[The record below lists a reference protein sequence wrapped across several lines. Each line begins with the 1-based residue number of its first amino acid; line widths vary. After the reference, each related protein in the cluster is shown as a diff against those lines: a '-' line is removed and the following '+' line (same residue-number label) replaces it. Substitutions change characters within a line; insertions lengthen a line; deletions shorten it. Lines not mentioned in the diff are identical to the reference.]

1 MYSLA
6 VPDPGTSGHC
16 PGKTLVNC
24 AHCFVPKFSCNI
36 GLPGSSET
44 ATAHSGWLHRN
55 IVDPVSFIL
64 FITGRVLYYHWYNV
78 WRNGQAW

>member
-6 VPDPGTSGHC
+6 VPDPSMSGHC

-44 ATAHSGWLHRN
+44 ATAHKWVVTQEHSGSCFVHFVHHRKG
-55 IVDPVSFIL
+55 L
-64 FITGRVLYYHWYNV
+64 VLSLV
-78 WRNGQAW
+78 